1 MNKPDFI
8 RLDAAEAAKL
18 IAREPALRLLDA
30 RDEDVFKRGHI
41 GEATRLHGRNLDAVI
56 SGTSKQQPVLIYC
69 YHGNASQ
76 QYARM
81 FADFGFPRVYDLI
94 GGYLAW
100 QEHLARQKPPPAP
113 SSALDAWLVAQ
124 GFPRGGIE
132 AMIAN
137 ATTPLMQAARRG
149 EVDIARE
156 LIAVG
161 ATLDALNRD
170 GNNALWLAC
179 FNGNPEIIDL
189 LIEAGMD
196 LNHQNDNGATCL
208 MYAASAGKSEVV
220 ARLLAAGAD
229 TAPRSL
235 DDFTALDMAADL
247 ECLRLL
253 RAATSRAAKVEA
265 A

>member
-1 MNKPDFI
+1 MNKPAFI
-8 RLDAAEAAKL
+8 RLDAAEATKL

-30 RDEDVFKRGHI
+30 RDEDAFKRGHI

-56 SGTSKQQPVLIYC
+56 SGTSRQQPVLIYC

-81 FADFGFPRVYDLI
+81 FADFGFQRVYDLI

-100 QEHLARQKPPPAP
+100 QEHLARQKPPPALSP
-113 SSALDAWLVAQ
+113 ALDTWLVAQ

-132 AMIAN
+132 VTIAN
-137 ATTPLMQAARRG
+137 ATTPLMQAARCG
-149 EVDIARE
+149 EVGIARE
-156 LIAVG
+156 LIAAG

-179 FNGNPEIIDL
+179 FNGNPETIDL

-196 LNHQNDNGATCL
+196 LDHQNDNGATCL

-229 TAPRSL
+229 TAPQSL
-235 DDFTALDMAADL
+235 DDFTALDMAANL

-253 RAATSRAAKVEA
+253 RAATPRAAKAEA